1 MAAPRRTRSQAKSRL
16 ELSALEG
23 EVNIAGGDLGDA
35 TLSTLLEQFQEYI
48 PGMIQTLGI
57 AAQPTTNVDGSVTPG
72 DVDAAK
78 KALDF
83 LGKALA
89 GNKSDS
95 RATETLR
102 EIARIRA
109 GSA

>member
-16 ELSALEG
+16 ELSELEHT
-23 EVNIAGGDLGDA
+23 EVESDLGDA

-57 AAQPTTNVDGSVTPG
+57 AAQPTPNVDGIVTPG

-89 GNKSDS
+89 GNKADN